1 MMLNYTWRSTS
12 YHRLQESSHLDSECP
27 RAPQLSPV
35 MNAASAPKQ
44 NYAFLT
50 YAETLPSSKESFG
63 DAPMPRVK
71 HDASWSYSGPLLKPD
86 AAALPANLHE
96 WNAAALTDSLL
107 PRLLP
112 FLEFVN
118 AFLASSGL
126 DHYWLTIRATTPT
139 PEYDQARWHTD
150 DMFFARDSRVKRT
163 TRPPPPSS
171 PSSLFSSSSPSPPA
185 LDLATDWKLC
195 TVLLGPP
202 TLFIPVRHQAAA
214 RAREQRARRRAA
226 ALGEHPCTSLRCEGC
241 ASGAAAVRREL
252 AAGLARFGAAR
263 AAAGQCVFF
272 RIGPD
277 RGAVHSEPPMGAAP
291 AAAPGGRVFV
301 NVVPGRRDELAALTR
316 RWGMEFPRAWWTA
329 PSLGR
334 TYDGGGGGG
343 GMSGG
348 QPRVT

>member
-1 MMLNYTWRSTS
+1 
-12 YHRLQESSHLDSECP
+12 
-27 RAPQLSPV
+27 

-50 YAETLPSSKESFG
+50 YAPLPDKGGLED

-71 HDASWSYSGPLLKPD
+71 HDASWSYSGPLLQPD
-86 AAALPANLHE
+86 AAALPATLHDF
-96 WNAAALTDSLL
+96 NAAALAGSLL

-118 AFLASSGL
+118 TFLASSGL

-139 PEYDQARWHTD
+139 AEYDEARWHTD
-150 DMFFARDSRVKRT
+150 DMFFARDNRGQPT
-163 TRPPPPSS
+163 PPPS
-171 PSSLFSSSSPSPPA
+171 LAPSPP

-195 TVLLGPP
+195 TTLLGPA
-202 TLFIPVRHQAAA
+202 TLFIPARHQAAA
-214 RAREQRARRRAA
+214 RAQQRRARRAA
-226 ALGEHPCTSLRCEGC
+226 AAAAHGHPCTSLRCEGC
-241 ASGAAAVRREL
+241 ATSAAVVRREL
-252 AAGLARFGAAR
+252 AERLARFGATR

-277 RGAVHSEPPMGAAP
+277 RGAVHSEPPMGVAP
-291 AAAPGGRVFV
+291 AAGGRVFV

-329 PSLGR
+329 PRLGR

-343 GMSGG
+343 VGRNGALAGSG
-348 QPRVT
+348 QLL